1 MDEAALAA
9 CMAYVD
15 LSPVRAGIAKTPE
28 KSDFNSLKKGAE
40 KSQRSVQP
48 NHPNQ
53 QQKELLPF
61 VGNPRQDMPKGVPMR
76 LTGYLELVDWTGRIL
91 REDKRGVLP
100 AEEDKTLVC
109 LELVVGIGAGIADG
123 FGQAVV
129 GAVVGV
135 SNAVGFVVI
144 LSRVINAAEL
154 IVAVIV
160 VTGQPVFCASV
171 FAFG

>member
-1 MDEAALAA
+1 MD
-9 CMAYVD
+9 YVD
-15 LSPVRAGIAKTPE
+15 LSPVRAGMAKTPE
-28 KSDFNSLKKGAE
+28 KSDFTSLKKRAE
-40 KSQRSVQP
+40 KSQRSVQA

-91 REDKRGVLP
+91 REDKRGVIP
-100 AEEDKTLVC
+100 AEADKILVR
-109 LELVVGIGAGIADG
+109 LELVVGIGAGIAVAFRRADG
-123 FGQAVV
+123 FGQTVV

-154 IVAVIV
+154 VVAVIA
-160 VTGQPVFCASV
+160 VTGLQVFCAGV